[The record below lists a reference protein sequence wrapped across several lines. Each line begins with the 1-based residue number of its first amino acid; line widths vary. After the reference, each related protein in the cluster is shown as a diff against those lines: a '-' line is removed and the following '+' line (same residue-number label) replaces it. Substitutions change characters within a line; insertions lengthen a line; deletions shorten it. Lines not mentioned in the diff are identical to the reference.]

1 MIWQSEQSVKK
12 QEAEMDPDQA
22 QELKNNKV
30 AQGLDMM
37 DKVLQMT
44 EIKSVKRVASAWKYV
59 VSTRFLK
66 FIAIP
71 EGALR
76 RLHVLC
82 FRGAHGRQHTADYQQ
97 SNEVNNKEYNN
108 LD

>member
-12 QEAEMDPDQA
+12 REAGMDPDQA

-59 VSTRFLK
+59 VSSRTFK
-66 FIAIP
+66 IIAIP
-71 EGALR
+71 EG
-76 RLHVLC
+76 
-82 FRGAHGRQHTADYQQ
+82 
-97 SNEVNNKEYNN
+97 SI
-108 LD
+108 

>member
-12 QEAEMDPDQA
+12 REAEMDPDQA
-22 QELKNNKV
+22 QEFKNNKV

-59 VSTRFLK
+59 VSTGNF
-66 FIAIP
+66 
-71 EGALR
+71 
-76 RLHVLC
+76 
-82 FRGAHGRQHTADYQQ
+82 
-97 SNEVNNKEYNN
+97 
-108 LD
+108 

>member
-1 MIWQSEQSVKK
+1 
-12 QEAEMDPDQA
+12 MDPDQA

-59 VSTRFLK
+59 VSIWTLK
-66 FIAIP
+66 IIVIP
-71 EGALR
+71 EGPLR
-76 RLHVLC
+76 GLHVLR
-82 FRGAHGRQHTADYQQ
+82 FWGAYG
-97 SNEVNNKEYNN
+97 
-108 LD
+108 

>member
-1 MIWQSEQSVKK
+1 MIWASEQSVKK
-12 QEAEMDPDQA
+12 REAEMDPDQA

-59 VSTRFLK
+59 VSIWTLK
-66 FIAIP
+66 IIVIP
-71 EGALR
+71 EGPLR
-76 RLHVLC
+76 GLHVLR
-82 FRGAHGRQHTADYQQ
+82 FWGAYG
-97 SNEVNNKEYNN
+97 
-108 LD
+108 

>member
-1 MIWQSEQSVKK
+1 MKK
-12 QEAEMDPDQA
+12 REAGMDPDQA

-59 VSTRFLK
+59 VSSRTFK
-66 FIAIP
+66 IIAIP
-71 EGALR
+71 EGPI
-76 RLHVLC
+76 
-82 FRGAHGRQHTADYQQ
+82 
-97 SNEVNNKEYNN
+97 
-108 LD
+108 

>member
-1 MIWQSEQSVKK
+1 MIWQSEQSVKRR
-12 QEAEMDPDQA
+12 EAEMDPDQA

-59 VSTRFLK
+59 VSSR
-66 FIAIP
+66 
-71 EGALR
+71 
-76 RLHVLC
+76 
-82 FRGAHGRQHTADYQQ
+82 
-97 SNEVNNKEYNN
+97 
-108 LD
+108 

>member
-1 MIWQSEQSVKK
+1 
-12 QEAEMDPDQA
+12 MDPDQA

-59 VSTRFLK
+59 VSIRTLK
-66 FIAIP
+66 IIAIP
-71 EGALR
+71 EGPI
-76 RLHVLC
+76 
-82 FRGAHGRQHTADYQQ
+82 
-97 SNEVNNKEYNN
+97 
-108 LD
+108 